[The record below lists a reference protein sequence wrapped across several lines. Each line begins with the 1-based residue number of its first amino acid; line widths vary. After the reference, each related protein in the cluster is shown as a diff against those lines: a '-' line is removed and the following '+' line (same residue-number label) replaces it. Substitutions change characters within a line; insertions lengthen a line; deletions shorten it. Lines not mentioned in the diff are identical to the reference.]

1 MNKKQTTENQE
12 HLQERV
18 PVIIHRPEG
27 EKKDFRTVTVNG
39 RNFQIEYDRQVMLPR
54 YAAEVIEESERNS
67 KLANDNA
74 RAKAEDF
81 ENGKSAL
88 EF

>member
-1 MNKKQTTENQE
+1 MSEKKFAGIEE

-54 YAAEVIEESERNS
+54 YAAEVIEESERNA